1 VRTERLLDWLMIDFA
16 IVGQP
21 KSGTTALAE
30 FLGGHPQIC
39 MSFPKEPV
47 YFATDLIEESD
58 AFYGSRKYF
67 EYRTEQDYAALF
79 EHCRPGQL
87 RGDASTPYLLSQVAA
102 SNIGA
107 VNPDAKIIVMLREPV
122 SFMHS
127 LHMEHLNETLED
139 ETDFARALEKEPLRK
154 AGKSIP
160 ARVRC
165 PSYLFYRERARYSWQ
180 LARYYAVFPRENIL
194 VMTMEE
200 FRQDNERHYR
210 QTLDLLGVDPE
221 YVPAF
226 GVVHPSRAPRSRR
239 LNQVL
244 NTPVFKR
251 VLFRAL
257 GPRRYTTLQKRVAG
271 LVMKEQPRAELS
283 PALEQELRDEFRPEV
298 ERVSELVG
306 RGLGPLWGY
315 PGG

>member
-1 VRTERLLDWLMIDFA
+1 MIDFA

-30 FLGGHPQIC
+30 FLARHPQIC

-47 YFATDLIEESD
+47 YFATDLMEESD
-58 AFYGSRKYF
+58 AFYGSRRYF
-67 EYRTEQDYAALF
+67 EFRTEQDYEALF
-79 EHCRPGQL
+79 EHCRRGQL
-87 RGDASTPYLLSQVAA
+87 RGEASTPYLLSKVAA
-102 SNIGA
+102 SNIGT

-127 LHMEHLNETLED
+127 LHMEYLNETLED
-139 ETDFARALEKEPLRK
+139 ETDFARALEKEALRK
-154 AGKSIP
+154 AGRCIP

-165 PSYLFYRERARYSWQ
+165 PSYLFYRERARYSGQ

-200 FRQDNERHYR
+200 FRGDNERHYR
-210 QTLDLLGVDPE
+210 NALGLLGVDPH

-226 GVVHPSRAPRSRR
+226 GVVHASRAPRSRR
-239 LNQVL
+239 LNQLL
-244 NTPVFKR
+244 NTPAFKR
-251 VLFRAL
+251 VLFKAL

-271 LVMKEQPRAELS
+271 VVMKEEPRPELA
-283 PALEQELRDEFRPEV
+283 PALERELRDEFGAEV
-298 ERVSELVG
+298 DRVSELVG
-306 RGLGPLWGY
+306 RDLRPVWGY
-315 PGG
+315 PDRLPPAP

>member
-1 VRTERLLDWLMIDFA
+1 LWNERLLDWLMIDFA
-16 IVGQP
+16 IVGQA

-30 FLGGHPQIC
+30 FLGRHPQIC
-39 MSFPKEPV
+39 MSFWKEPL
-47 YFATDLIEESD
+47 YFATDLMEESD

-67 EYRTEQDYAALF
+67 DFRTEQDYAALF
-79 EHCRPGQL
+79 GHCRPGQL
-87 RGDASTPYLLSQVAA
+87 RGDASTPYLLSKVAA
-102 SNIGA
+102 SNIRT

-122 SFMHS
+122 AFMHS
-127 LHMEHLNETLED
+127 LHMELVNETLED
-139 ETDFARALEKEPLRK
+139 ETDFTRALEKEPQRK
-154 AGKSIP
+154 AGRCIP
-160 ARVRC
+160 GRVRC
-165 PSYLFYRERARYSWQ
+165 PSYVFYRERARYSEQ

-210 QTLDLLGVDPE
+210 KTLDLLGVDPE

-244 NTPVFKR
+244 NTPAFKR
-251 VLFRAL
+251 VLFKAL
-257 GPRRYTTLQKRVAG
+257 GPRRYTALQKRVAG

-283 PALEQELRDEFRPEV
+283 PVLEQELRDEFRPEV

-306 RGLGPLWGY
+306 RDLGLLWGY

>member
-1 VRTERLLDWLMIDFA
+1 LMIDFA

-30 FLGGHPQIC
+30 FLGRHPQIC

-47 YFATDLIEESD
+47 YFATDLMEESD

-67 EYRTEQDYAALF
+67 EFRTEQDYGALF
-79 EHCRPGQL
+79 AHCRPGQL
-87 RGDASTPYLLSQVAA
+87 RGDASTPYLLSNVAA

-127 LHMEHLNETLED
+127 LHMELVNETLED
-139 ETDFARALEKEPLRK
+139 EPDFARALEKEPLRK
-154 AGKSIP
+154 AGRCIP

-165 PSYLFYRERARYSWQ
+165 PSYVYYRQRAGYSRQ

-210 QTLDLLGVDPE
+210 NALGLLGVDTQ
-221 YVPAF
+221 YVPVF
-226 GVVHPSRAPRSRR
+226 GVVHASRAPRSRR

-244 NTPVFKR
+244 NTPAPKR
-251 VLFRAL
+251 VLFKAL
-257 GPRRYTTLQKRVAG
+257 GPRRYTVLQRRVAG
-271 LVMKEQPRAELS
+271 LVMKEQPRSELS
-283 PALEQELRDEFRPEV
+283 TVLERDLRDEFGAEV

-306 RGLGPLWGY
+306 RDLRPVWGY
-315 PGG
+315 PTVDA

>member
-1 VRTERLLDWLMIDFA
+1 MIDFA

-30 FLGGHPQIC
+30 FLGQHPQIC

-58 AFYGSRKYF
+58 AYYGSRKYF
-67 EYRTEQDYAALF
+67 EFRTEQDYAALF
-79 EHCRPGQL
+79 GHCRPGQL
-87 RGDASTPYLLSQVAA
+87 RGDASTPYLLSKVAA
-102 SNIGA
+102 SNIA
-107 VNPDAKIIVMLREPV
+107 EVNPDTKILVMLREPV

-154 AGKSIP
+154 AGRCVP

-165 PSYLFYRERARYSWQ
+165 PSYLFYRERARYSGQ

-200 FRQDNERHYR
+200 FREENERHYR
-210 QTLDLLGVDPE
+210 KALGFLGADSH

-226 GVVHPSRAPRSRR
+226 GVVHASRAPRSRR

-244 NTPVFKR
+244 NTPAFKR
-251 VLFRAL
+251 MLFKAL
-257 GPRRYTTLQKRVAG
+257 GPQRYTVLQKRVAG
-271 LVMKEQPRAELS
+271 LVMKEQPRPELS
-283 PALEQELRDEFRPEV
+283 PVLERELREEFGAEV

-306 RGLGPLWGY
+306 RDLRPVWGY
-315 PGG
+315 RDG